1 MTQRRK
7 ITARRYNT
15 IATRDEVFS
24 MDESTLEEHLELGP
38 FMIRDRHSIRW
49 QIEPLP
55 TPLDDT
61 LPRISRA
68 RLMQMPQVQM
78 PEQAII
84 TVGRK
89 SLATP
94 KYLFSTVDEVAA

>member
-1 MTQRRK
+1 
-7 ITARRYNT
+7 
-15 IATRDEVFS
+15 
-24 MDESTLEEHLELGP
+24 
-38 FMIRDRHSIRW
+38 
-49 QIEPLP
+49 
-55 TPLDDT
+55 
-61 LPRISRA
+61 
-68 RLMQMPQVQM
+68 M